1 MGEDLIIKRKMAA
14 VIGNPGSSQ
23 PILFPA
29 RVPPEVQTLTKA
41 ANKMDKPLFRKMIK
55 LALGY
60 LQGTLTPEECEAS
73 MQQLCESSSP
83 SVNEETVMNVSIQYA
98 GVITLLRTA
107 LRINTVTTRQDML
120 AVDLKNLGLPEEFA
134 SDVCKVVY
142 GPARPDIDS
151 QLIAASPSLPHL
163 SNLEWRV
170 EVTISTS
177 WLSRV
182 LEPVVMMRI
191 STSDGALHTFQVPL
205 SKFHQLRFTVANLL
219 RQMEALKESP
229 LCKK

>member
-1 MGEDLIIKRKMAA
+1 MAT
-14 VIGNPGSSQ
+14 VPGSSQ

-29 RVPPEVQTLTKA
+29 RVPPEVHTLMKA
-41 ANKMDKPLFRKMIK
+41 ANKMEKPLFRKIIK

-60 LQGTLTPEECEAS
+60 LQGTLTPEECETN
-73 MQQLCESSSP
+73 MKQLCEFSSP
-83 SVNEETVMNVSIQYA
+83 SVPVTEETVMNISIQYA
-98 GVITLLRTA
+98 GIITLLRTA
-107 LRINTVTTRQDML
+107 LRMNTVTTRQDML

-151 QLIAASPSLPHL
+151 QLIASSPSLPHL
-163 SNLEWRV
+163 VKLEWRV

-182 LEPVVMMRI
+182 LEPVVMMRM

-219 RQMEALKESP
+219 QQMGALKDSP